1 MPSYSDLP
9 TLTNLIFKSI
19 LNKLGKNLTV
29 IYTDGSKTDESTG
42 FAFFVSNNNYA
53 EKYRIPDCCSIFT
66 AEAAA
71 IQKALTWC
79 ASNYCENVVVVS
91 DSQAVLQA
99 ICSHPL
105 DNFQNSS
112 ILDIKKTLH
121 NLKSTKK
128 TVTLLW
134 VKGHSGVVGNEIVD
148 GMAKNTSEIPEITNI
163 FNFKDLFSIIR
174 SVGRERWR
182 SKYEDVQQTSRNHY
196 FSIHPLL
203 PKCIPHFNYN
213 YNKVHSSL
221 ITRLKLNHGLFP
233 EHLHRIGIYET
244 PFCSCNHESVYRGSE
259 PCIL

>member
-1 MPSYSDLP
+1 
-9 TLTNLIFKSI
+9 
-19 LNKLGKNLTV
+19 
-29 IYTDGSKTDESTG
+29 
-42 FAFFVSNNNYA
+42 
-53 EKYRIPDCCSIFT
+53 KYRIPDCCNIFT

-163 FNFKDLFSIIR
+163 FNFKDLFSVIR

-244 PFCSCNHESVYRGSE
+244 PFCPCNYESIGDLNHVFLDCLNHRDQTQNLYLGLINLNISL
-259 PCIL
+259 PVSISNLLSYSDKSIFNILRA